1 MEKKE
6 HYLKIVK
13 EMIDNIGGKK
23 NIQATAHCATRLRIV
38 CLDNDKIN
46 VEAIEKIDL
55 VKGVF
60 IAGDQLQIIFGAGLV
75 NEIYDIFA
83 QEIGQKEMSLN
94 DVKEKSNSKQNPF
107 QKFIKSISDVFVE
120 IIPAILAAAL
130 LMGITGMIS
139 NFDVVQNNETI
150 SSINK
155 IINLASTSIFIILP
169 MVVCYSATKRYGGNP
184 ILGLVV
190 GAIMIDPSL
199 ANAYDVGSGK
209 VVPEVINLFGFP
221 IELVGFQG
229 GVIVAL
235 MMGFV
240 VAKLNVFFDKKIPS
254 VVKLLFVPMLTVLI
268 STLLLFT
275 IVGPVGRSLADA
287 ITYGLLWCVEHLGVF
302 GYMFFAGIQQIIV
315 ITGLHHVFNAVE
327 AQLIAESGTNFLNP
341 LMSVAL
347 MGQGGAV
354 IGYLIL
360 NWKNLKTREVCIP
373 SFLSTLFGISEP
385 AIFAVNL
392 KYKFP
397 LIAGC
402 IGGAIAGAY
411 VYFTN
416 LTSIGFGATAL
427 PGLAI
432 ASSANNGYIN
442 YIIAHIIALI
452 TAIIFTIILS
462 KFYKKK

>member
-1 MEKKE
+1 MQKKE

-13 EMIDNIGGKK
+13 EMINNIGGKE
-23 NIQATAHCATRLRIV
+23 NIQVAAHCATRLRIV

-139 NFDVVQNNETI
+139 NFDIVQNNETI

-155 IINLASTSIFIILP
+155 IINLASSSIFIILP

-209 VVPEVINLFGFP
+209 VAPEVINLFGFP

-402 IGGAIAGAY
+402 IGGAVAGAY

-462 KFYKKK
+462 KFYQKK

>member
-1 MEKKE
+1 MNKQEK
-6 HYLKIVK
+6 YLEIVNQLL
-13 EMIDNIGGKK
+13 EYIGGKE
-23 NIQATAHCATRLRIV
+23 NIQGAAHCATRLRIV
-38 CLDNDKIN
+38 CADNDKIN
-46 VEAIEKIDL
+46 VEAIENVEL

-75 NEIYDIFA
+75 NEIYEVFA
-83 QEIGQKEMSLN
+83 KAIDQKDMSLN
-94 DVKEKSNSKQNPF
+94 DVKEKSSSKMNPL
-107 QKFIKSISDVFVE
+107 QKFVKSISDVFVE

-130 LMGITGMIS
+130 LMGITGMIG
-139 NFDVVQNNETI
+139 NNELIKNNETI
-150 SSINK
+150 ASLNR
-155 IINLASTSIFIILP
+155 IINLASSSIFVILP

-199 ANAYDVGSGK
+199 ANAYEVGSGS
-209 VVPEVINLFGFP
+209 VTPEVITFFGYP
-221 IELVGFQG
+221 VELVGFQG
-229 GVIVAL
+229 GIIIAL

-268 STLLLFT
+268 STLLLF
-275 IVGPVGRSLADA
+275 IVVGPVGRNLANA
-287 ITYGLLWCVEHLGVF
+287 ITYSLLWCVQNLGVF

-327 AQLIAESGTNFLNP
+327 AQLLADNQPNFLNP

-360 NWKNLKTREVCIP
+360 HWKNLKTREVCIP

-402 IGGAIAGAY
+402 IGGAVAGAY
-411 VYFTN
+411 VYFTK
-416 LTSIGFGATAL
+416 LSSIAFGATAL

-432 ASSANNGYIN
+432 VSSQNNGYIN
-442 YIIAHIIALI
+442 YIIAHIIALV
-452 TAIIFTIILS
+452 TAIICTIILS